1 MILAALALA
10 QTTSANTD
18 VTRLVR
24 QVRAAYANCKAYRD
38 FGTQVIWNVDSR
50 GAKTIWGEWK
60 FKTTFA
66 RPAQIRLEVSERKGA
81 SRWVSSVLWT
91 IRKGQGSAP
100 ENIHFGFDGS
110 VEQVK
115 ELRAG
120 FASLASLSFG
130 IADRVPLLLV
140 PSKDPFDLLDEHE
153 WKKGSVEKVRGYDC
167 ELLRSHDS
175 SVKLW
180 IDKRTSLLVQIQE
193 QNDIGGGRRTLKEV
207 FYRPTL
213 NTQVQQNEFKG
224 PDPSGKE

>member
-10 QTTSANTD
+10 QTTSATTD

-24 QVRAAYANCKAYRD
+24 QVRAAYATCKTYRD
-38 FGTQVIWNVDSR
+38 FGTQMIWNVDKAR
-50 GAKTIWGEWK
+50 TKTIWGEWK
-60 FKTTFA
+60 FNTTFA

-91 IRKGQGSAP
+91 IKKGQGSAP
-100 ENIHFGFDGS
+100 AQIHFGFDGS
-110 VEQVK
+110 VERVK

-130 IADRVPLLLV
+130 IADRVPLLLA

-153 WKKGSVEKVRGYDC
+153 WKVGAMDKVRGHDC
-167 ELLRSHDS
+167 YVLRSEDS

-180 IDKRTSLLVQIQE
+180 IDKRTSLLVQIHE
-193 QNDIGGGRRTLKEV
+193 QNDVGGGRSTLKV
-207 FYRPTL
+207 VQYTPTL

-224 PDPSGKE
+224 PVPSGKR